1 MNRPLARLPFR
12 AIATLSFARR
22 LKWLLLIVLA
32 VVLGFTARF
41 AQIEIETSR
50 MQARYFSVLWRD
62 IGFAVADGPS
72 ERIRFPGSGPYD
84 ERLGYGS
91 LPSFQKRLVE
101 RGFAVTAQAR
111 DSATMASVAD
121 RGLFLPYDEKD
132 QAGLQLF
139 DTTGAPLYG
148 GHYPVRAYASF
159 DAVPPL
165 IVGALTFIEDRYLL
179 DASQPNRNP
188 AIDWGRFSRALL
200 DQGVRLVNQHQ
211 STPGG
216 STLATQIEK
225 FRHSPGGRTGT
236 PPEKLRLIASASVR
250 AYLDG
255 AQTLPAR
262 RQIVVH

>member
-50 MQARYFSVLWRD
+50 MQARYLSELGRD

-139 DTTGAPLYG
+139 DTTGAP
-148 GHYPVRAYASF
+148 
-159 DAVPPL
+159 
-165 IVGALTFIEDRYLL
+165 
-179 DASQPNRNP
+179 
-188 AIDWGRFSRALL
+188 
-200 DQGVRLVNQHQ
+200 
-211 STPGG
+211 
-216 STLATQIEK
+216 
-225 FRHSPGGRTGT
+225 HSPTAAKHFSGERCLRKTSTGCWIF
-236 PPEKLRLIASASVR
+236 PQPLHARLQRKSGSSISTS
-250 AYLDG
+250 G
-255 AQTLPAR
+255 
-262 RQIVVH
+262 